1 MDPLID
7 RSTGA
12 VHLNK
17 EWTLE
22 PGQSVEHLANFI
34 GNRLSGTD
42 RITRWFSH
50 IPVKTLFYGDFA
62 VTLVF
67 SGELLIAFR
76 AQLKMDY
83 KQTERDVKA
92 KQDAMLIKLLGN
104 PTEEKFMVPSEI
116 TRTLFR
122 IVGKEWPKGAKEL
135 TWELA
140 WGRVV
145 STVEPKDSVPEF
157 QIHWR
162 LE

>member
-17 EWTLE
+17 EWTVE
-22 PGQSVEHLANFI
+22 PGQSVEHLAYLI

-42 RITRWFSH
+42 RVTRWFSH
-50 IPVKTLFYGDFA
+50 IPVKTLHYGDFD

-67 SGELLIAFR
+67 SGELLMAFK
-76 AQLKMDY
+76 ALPKGDY
-83 KQTERDVKA
+83 KKSEKELKT
-92 KQDAMLIKLLGN
+92 KQDSMLIHMLGH
-104 PTEEKFMVPSEI
+104 PTSERFLIASEI
-116 TRTLFR
+116 SRTLFR
-122 IVGKEWPKGAKEL
+122 IIGKEWPKGAKEL
-135 TWELA
+135 TWEFP

-145 STVEPKDSVPEF
+145 STVEPKDSIPEF

-162 LE
+162 MG